1 MSETYPRK
9 NHCETLFA
17 GHTPSS
23 VGIDRKGT
31 KKNVYVQEKFT
42 FIAPYCAFSC
52 VCAYFFVIL
61 QPKTKAMNLSPLLIL
76 TLVIGII
83 WFVPLVCRK
92 IHVPSIVGFILAGIV
107 IGPSV
112 LNLVGESPTIK
123 ILGSLGML
131 YIMFQSGSEMD
142 INDFKQYKYRSLFF
156 GLCTFFIPF
165 CLGLI
170 TSRYLLPY
178 GWLPSLLLGAMYG
191 SHTLMTYPI
200 VSRYGVQKNVAVN
213 ITVGATMV
221 AIILSLIVLAIVEGW
236 HRSAQSIME
245 YAIQLSLLAIFLL
258 SVLWLF
264 PRFARMFFKRYRDPI
279 SEFMVVML
287 MLVGSA
293 LLADLAGLEGILGA
307 FLCGVSLNRLLPN
320 RSPLMNRINFVGNS
334 IFVPLFLISVGL
346 MIDIHAFWSGWT
358 TVTIAIVMIITKLIG
373 KGLSAWIA
381 QVVFRFSKHE
391 RQLVFGLSHATAAG
405 TLAIVTIAYQM
416 GILSSDVLN
425 ASVLMI
431 LVLCTTAS
439 FISEHAAKELALQE
453 SAKLESDHEDDHWL
467 LTSVG
472 KDLRPTLRE
481 IGEMATLDNIEIK
494 QSADWQDVSN
504 MVEHT
509 SKSVIVYHEAQ
520 PINTINRLVVAV
532 PRYAEKERDFIT
544 CFGLVRRL
552 AGELGA
558 KVVFYATP
566 DTQVALQA
574 MCRRPGKYL
583 RAAFRNM
590 DGWEEVGILSQTIME
605 NDMLILLSS
614 RKLTASYHP
623 LFESIPTML
632 TEHFTHFSSMVVYP
646 EQLTGGP
653 NMDTLLT
660 EIPPAS
666 TTWSIITRIKRFL
679 RKGWEAMR
687 LKVKG

>member
-1 MSETYPRK
+1 M
-9 NHCETLFA
+9 NTL
-17 GHTPSS
+17 
-23 VGIDRKGT
+23 
-31 KKNVYVQEKFT
+31 
-42 FIAPYCAFSC
+42 
-52 VCAYFFVIL
+52 
-61 QPKTKAMNLSPLLIL
+61 LLL
-76 TLVIGII
+76 TLVIGIVWI
-83 WFVPLVCRK
+83 VPLVCRK

-131 YIMFQSGSEMD
+131 YIMFQSGSEID

-165 CLGLI
+165 SLGLI

-213 ITVGATMV
+213 ITVGATMW

-236 HRSAQSIME
+236 NRSAQSITD
-245 YAIQLSLLAIFLL
+245 YAIQLSLLTLFLL

-279 SEFMVVML
+279 SEFVVVML

-320 RSPLMNRINFVGNS
+320 RSPLMGRINFVGNS

-358 TVTIAIVMIITKLIG
+358 TVTIAAVMIITKLIG
-373 KGLSAWIA
+373 KSLSAWIA
-381 QVVFRFSKHE
+381 QIVFHFSKHE
-391 RQLVFGLSHATAAG
+391 RQLVFGLTHATAAG

-453 SAKLESDHEDDHWL
+453 SAQLEAYHEDDYWL

-509 SKSVIVYHEAQ
+509 SKSVIVYNEVQ

-558 KVVFYATP
+558 KVVFYAHP
-566 DTQVALQA
+566 GTQVALQA

-590 DGWEEVGILSQTIME
+590 DGWEEVGIISQTIVE
-605 NDMLILLSS
+605 NDMLVLLSS
-614 RKLTASYHP
+614 RKSTASYNP
-623 LFESIPTML
+623 LFEQIPTML
-632 TEHFTHFSSMVVYP
+632 TQHFTSFSSMVVYP

-653 NMDTLLT
+653 DIDTLLT
-660 EIPPAS
+660 ETPPTS
-666 TTWSIITRIKRFL
+666 KTWSMISRVKR
-679 RKGWEAMR
+679 W
-687 LKVKG
+687 VKKYIFRQNE

>member
-1 MSETYPRK
+1 MMT
-9 NHCETLFA
+9 
-17 GHTPSS
+17 
-23 VGIDRKGT
+23 
-31 KKNVYVQEKFT
+31 
-42 FIAPYCAFSC
+42 
-52 VCAYFFVIL
+52 
-61 QPKTKAMNLSPLLIL
+61 LSPLLIL
-76 TLVIGII
+76 TIVIGII
-83 WFVPLVCRK
+83 WFVPIVCRK

-112 LNLVGESPTIK
+112 LNMVGENSTIK

-131 YIMFQSGSEMD
+131 YIMFQSGSEID

-156 GLCTFFIPF
+156 GLCTFFIP
-165 CLGLI
+165 LGLGVL
-170 TSRYLLPY
+170 TSRYLLDFN
-178 GWLPSLLLGAMYG
+178 WTSSLLLGAMYG

-213 ITVGATMV
+213 ITVGATMW
-221 AIILSLIVLAIVEGW
+221 AIILSLIVLAVVEQW
-236 HRSAQSIME
+236 NNTAQTTLDYI
-245 YAIQLSLLAIFLL
+245 IQLAILTLFLL

-264 PRFARMFFKRYRDPI
+264 PSFARMFFKRYREPI

-293 LLADLAGLEGILGA
+293 LLADWAGLEGILGA

-320 RSPLMNRINFVGNS
+320 RSPLMGRINFMGNS
-334 IFVPLFLISVGL
+334 VFVPLFLISVGL
-346 MIDIHAFWSGWT
+346 MINIEAFWSSWT
-358 TVTIAIVMIITKLIG
+358 TIIIAAVMILTKLVG
-373 KGLSAWIA
+373 KSLAAWIA
-381 QVVFRFSKHE
+381 QGVFRFSKHE

-416 GILSSDVLN
+416 GIVSSEVLN
-425 ASVLMI
+425 AAVLMI

-439 FISEHAAKELALQE
+439 FITEHAAKELALQE
-453 SAKLESDHEDDHWL
+453 SAQLEAYHEDDYWL

-472 KDLRPTLRE
+472 DDLRPAMRE
-481 IGEMATLDNIEIK
+481 IGEMASLDNIEIK
-494 QSADWQDVSN
+494 QSADWKDVSD

-552 AGELGA
+552 SGELGA
-558 KVVFYATP
+558 KVVFYAHP
-566 DTQVALQA
+566 DTHVALQA

-590 DGWEEVGILSQTIME
+590 DGWEEVGIISQTIMD
-605 NDMLILLSS
+605 NDMLVLLSS
-614 RKLTASYHP
+614 RKSTASYNP
-623 LFESIPTML
+623 LFEEIPTML
-632 TEHFTHFSSMVVYP
+632 TEHFTSFSSMVVYP
-646 EQLTGGP
+646 EQLTGEP
-653 NMDTLLT
+653 DMDTLLM

-666 TTWSIITRIKRFL
+666 KTWSMISRVKRWVKKYIF
-679 RKGWEAMR
+679 R
-687 LKVKG
+687 LTDEK

>member
-1 MSETYPRK
+1 MCIFCRTFAEKLKIYYIA
-9 NHCETLFA
+9 NDITLSLLPNM
-17 GHTPSS
+17 T
-23 VGIDRKGT
+23 
-31 KKNVYVQEKFT
+31 
-42 FIAPYCAFSC
+42 
-52 VCAYFFVIL
+52 
-61 QPKTKAMNLSPLLIL
+61 LSPLLIL

-112 LNLVGESPTIK
+112 LNIVGENSTIK
-123 ILGSLGML
+123 LLGSLGML
-131 YIMFQSGSEMD
+131 YIMFQSGSEID

-156 GLCTFFIPF
+156 GLCTFVIPF
-165 CLGLI
+165 GLGII
-170 TSRYLLPY
+170 TSRYLLGF
-178 GWLPSLLLGAMYG
+178 GWLSSLLLGAMYG

-213 ITVGATMV
+213 ITVGGTLW
-221 AIILSLIVLAIVEGW
+221 AITLSLIVLAIAEATIGEE
-236 HRSAQSIME
+236 H
-245 YAIQLSLLAIFLL
+245 LAIDDKTLAMSDCLWAIGKLTIFLV

-264 PRFARMFFKRYRDPI
+264 PRFVRMLFKRYRDPI
-279 SEFMVVML
+279 SEFMVIML
-287 MLVGSA
+287 MMVGSA
-293 LLADLAGLEGILGA
+293 LLADFAGLEGILGA
-307 FLCGVSLNRLLPN
+307 FVCGVSLNRLLPN
-320 RSPLMNRINFVGNS
+320 RSPLMNRITFVGNS
-334 IFVPLFLISVGL
+334 IFVPLFLISVGI
-346 MIDIHAFWSGWT
+346 MIDIHAFWSGWAT
-358 TVTIAIVMIITKLIG
+358 LLIAVAMITTKLIG
-373 KGLSAWIA
+373 KSISAWIA
-381 QVVFRFSKHE
+381 QAVFHFSKHE

-405 TLAIVTIAYQM
+405 TLAIATIAYQM
-416 GILSSDVLN
+416 GILSAEVLN

-431 LVLCTTAS
+431 LLLCTTAS
-439 FISEHAAKELALQE
+439 FISEHAAKEIALQE
-453 SAKLESDHEDDHWL
+453 SARLEADHEDDYWL
-467 LTSVG
+467 LTSINEE
-472 KDLRPTLRE
+472 KPTLNSPLKGGE
-481 IGEMATLDNIEIK
+481 FSKAIGERREALKEIAELASLDNIEIK

-520 PINTINRLVVAV
+520 PINTISRLVVAV

-558 KVVFYATP
+558 KVVFYAHP

-583 RAAFRNM
+583 RASFRNM
-590 DGWEEVGILSQTIME
+590 DGWEEIGILSQTIME

-614 RKLTASYHP
+614 RKSTASYHP
-623 LFESIPTML
+623 LFEDIPTML
-632 TEHFTHFSSMVVYP
+632 MEHFTRYNSMVVYP

-653 NMDTLLT
+653 DMDTLLM

-666 TTWSIITRIKRFL
+666 KTWSMITRIKRSVKDIL
-679 RKGWEAMR
+679 RLEKNE
-687 LKVKG
+687 

>member
-1 MSETYPRK
+1 M
-9 NHCETLFA
+9 L
-17 GHTPSS
+17 
-23 VGIDRKGT
+23 
-31 KKNVYVQEKFT
+31 
-42 FIAPYCAFSC
+42 
-52 VCAYFFVIL
+52 
-61 QPKTKAMNLSPLLIL
+61 LSPLLTL

-83 WFVPLVCRK
+83 WFVPILCRK

-112 LNLVGESPTIK
+112 LGVAGQTPAIK

-131 YIMFQSGSEMD
+131 YIMFQSGSEID

-156 GLCTFFIPF
+156 GLCTFLIPF
-165 CLGLI
+165 GLGLI

-236 HRSAQSIME
+236 SRSAQSSMDYI
-245 YAIQLSLLAIFLL
+245 IQLCLVVVFLT

-358 TVTIAIVMIITKLIG
+358 TLTIAIVMITTKLIG

-391 RQLVFGLSHATAAG
+391 RQLIFGLSHATAAG

-416 GILSSDVLN
+416 GLLSSDVLN

-453 SAKLESDHEDDHWL
+453 SAKLESDHEDDYWL

-472 KDLRPTLRE
+472 DDLRPAMRE
-481 IGEMATLDNIEIK
+481 IGEMASLDNIEIK

-552 AGELGA
+552 ASELGA
-558 KVVFYATP
+558 KVVFYAHP
-566 DTQVALQA
+566 DTQEALQA

-583 RAAFRNM
+583 RASFRNM
-590 DGWEEVGILSQTIME
+590 DGWEEVGIISQTIVD
-605 NDMLILLSS
+605 NDMLVLLSS
-614 RKLTASYHP
+614 RKSTASYNP
-623 LFESIPTML
+623 LFEHIPTML
-632 TEHFTHFSSMVVYP
+632 TEHFTRFSSMVVYP

-653 NMDTLLT
+653 DMDTLLM

-666 TTWSIITRIKRFL
+666 KTWSIISRIKQFIKHLIRYD
-679 RKGWEAMR
+679 RNS
-687 LKVKG
+687 

>member
-1 MSETYPRK
+1 M
-9 NHCETLFA
+9 
-17 GHTPSS
+17 
-23 VGIDRKGT
+23 
-31 KKNVYVQEKFT
+31 
-42 FIAPYCAFSC
+42 
-52 VCAYFFVIL
+52 
-61 QPKTKAMNLSPLLIL
+61 
-76 TLVIGII
+76 IGII

-112 LNLVGESPTIK
+112 LDLVGESPSIK

-131 YIMFQSGSEMD
+131 YIMFQSGSEID

-165 CLGLI
+165 GLGLI

-221 AIILSLIVLAIVEGW
+221 AIILSLIVLAVVEGW
-236 HRSAQSIME
+236 SRSAQSVSE
-245 YAIQLSLLAIFLL
+245 YAIQLSLVAVFLV

-264 PRFARMFFKRYRDPI
+264 PRFARMFFKRYREPI

-320 RSPLMNRINFVGNS
+320 RSPLMGRINFIGNS

-346 MIDIHAFWSGWT
+346 MIDIHAFWSGWST
-358 TVTIAIVMIITKLIG
+358 LTIAVVMIITKLIG
-373 KGLSAWIA
+373 KSLSSWIA
-381 QVVFRFSKHE
+381 QLVFRFSKHE

-416 GILSSDVLN
+416 GLLSSDVLN

-439 FISEHAAKELALQE
+439 FITEHAAKELALQE
-453 SAKLESDHEDDHWL
+453 SALLEAYHEDDYWL

-494 QSADWQDVSN
+494 QSADWQDVLN

-552 AGELGA
+552 SVELGA
-558 KVVFYATP
+558 KVVFYAHP

-574 MCRRPGKYL
+574 MCCRPGKYL
-583 RAAFRNM
+583 RASFRNM
-590 DGWEEVGILSQTIME
+590 DGWEEVGIISQTIMD
-605 NDMLILLSS
+605 NDMLVLLSS
-614 RKLTASYHP
+614 RKSTASYHP
-623 LFESIPTML
+623 LFEQIPTML
-632 TEHFTHFSSMVVYP
+632 MQHFTSFSSMVVYP

-653 NMDTLLT
+653 DMDTLLM

-666 TTWSIITRIKRFL
+666 KTWSMITGVKRWVKQFL
-679 RKGWEAMR
+679 WNKDT
-687 LKVKG
+687 

>member
-1 MSETYPRK
+1 
-9 NHCETLFA
+9 
-17 GHTPSS
+17 
-23 VGIDRKGT
+23 
-31 KKNVYVQEKFT
+31 
-42 FIAPYCAFSC
+42 
-52 VCAYFFVIL
+52 
-61 QPKTKAMNLSPLLIL
+61 MNLSPLLIL

-83 WFVPLVCRK
+83 WFVPIVCRK

-112 LNLVGESPTIK
+112 LGVAGQTSIFQ

-131 YIMFQSGSEMD
+131 YIMFQSGSEID

-165 CLGLI
+165 GLGLI
-170 TSRYLLPY
+170 TSRFLLPF

-221 AIILSLIVLAIVEGW
+221 AIILSLMVLAIVEGW
-236 HRSAQSIME
+236 SRSVQSITE
-245 YAIQLSLLAIFLL
+245 YAIQLALVAVFLF

-391 RQLVFGLSHATAAG
+391 RQLIFGLTHATAAG

-453 SAKLESDHEDDHWL
+453 SAKLESDHEDDYWL

-472 KDLRPTLRE
+472 DDLRPAMRE
-481 IGEMATLDNIEIK
+481 IGEMASLDNIEIK

-509 SKSVIVYHEAQ
+509 SKSVIVYHESQ

-558 KVVFYATP
+558 KVVFYAHP

-583 RAAFRNM
+583 RASFRNM
-590 DGWEEVGILSQTIME
+590 DGWEEVGIISQTIVE
-605 NDMLILLSS
+605 NDMLVLLSS
-614 RKLTASYHP
+614 RKSTASYNP
-623 LFESIPTML
+623 LFERIPTML

-653 NMDTLLT
+653 DMDTLLM

-666 TTWSIITRIKRFL
+666 TTWSIITRVKRFL
-679 RKGWEAMR
+679 RKIWEAIR

>member
-1 MSETYPRK
+1 MIT
-9 NHCETLFA
+9 
-17 GHTPSS
+17 
-23 VGIDRKGT
+23 
-31 KKNVYVQEKFT
+31 
-42 FIAPYCAFSC
+42 
-52 VCAYFFVIL
+52 
-61 QPKTKAMNLSPLLIL
+61 LSPLLIL
-76 TLVIGII
+76 TMVIGII
-83 WFVPLVCRK
+83 WFVPIVCRK

-112 LNLVGESPTIK
+112 LNMVGENSTIK

-131 YIMFQSGSEMD
+131 YIMFQSGSEID

-156 GLCTFFIPF
+156 GLCTFFIP
-165 CLGLI
+165 LGLGVL
-170 TSRYLLPY
+170 TSRYLLDFN
-178 GWLPSLLLGAMYG
+178 WTSSLLLGAMYG

-213 ITVGATMV
+213 ITVGATMW
-221 AIILSLIVLAIVEGW
+221 AIILSLIVLAVVEQW
-236 HRSAQSIME
+236 NNTAKTTLDYI
-245 YAIQLSLLAIFLL
+245 IQLVILTLFLL

-264 PRFARMFFKRYRDPI
+264 PSFARMFFKRYREPI

-293 LLADLAGLEGILGA
+293 LLADWAGLEGILGA

-320 RSPLMNRINFVGNS
+320 RSPLMGRINFMGNS
-334 IFVPLFLISVGL
+334 VFVPLFLISVGL
-346 MIDIHAFWSGWT
+346 MINIEAFWSSWT
-358 TVTIAIVMIITKLIG
+358 TIIIAAVMILTKLVG
-373 KGLSAWIA
+373 KSLAAWIA
-381 QVVFRFSKHE
+381 QGVFRFSKHE

-416 GILSSDVLN
+416 GIVSSEVLN
-425 ASVLMI
+425 AAVLMI

-439 FISEHAAKELALQE
+439 FITEHAAKELALQE
-453 SAKLESDHEDDHWL
+453 SAQLEAYHEDDYWL

-472 KDLRPTLRE
+472 DDLRPAMRE
-481 IGEMATLDNIEIK
+481 IGEMASLDNIEIK
-494 QSADWQDVSN
+494 QSADWKDVSD

-558 KVVFYATP
+558 KVVFYAHP

-590 DGWEEVGILSQTIME
+590 DGWEEVGIISQTIVD
-605 NDMLILLSS
+605 NDMLVLLSS
-614 RKLTASYHP
+614 RKSTASYNP
-623 LFESIPTML
+623 LFEKIPAML
-632 TEHFTHFSSMVVYP
+632 TQHFTTFSSMVVYP

-653 NMDTLLT
+653 DVDTLLM

-666 TTWSIITRIKRFL
+666 KTWSIISRVKRFVRRFIL
-679 RKGWEAMR
+679 RKNEE
-687 LKVKG
+687 

>member
-1 MSETYPRK
+1 
-9 NHCETLFA
+9 
-17 GHTPSS
+17 
-23 VGIDRKGT
+23 
-31 KKNVYVQEKFT
+31 
-42 FIAPYCAFSC
+42 
-52 VCAYFFVIL
+52 
-61 QPKTKAMNLSPLLIL
+61 MNALLTL

-83 WFVPLVCRK
+83 WFVPLLCRK

-112 LNLVGESPTIK
+112 LDLVGETPALQ

-131 YIMFQSGSEMD
+131 YIMFQSGSEID

-165 CLGLI
+165 GLGLI
-170 TSRYLLPY
+170 TSQYLLPY

-200 VSRYGVQKNVAVN
+200 VSRYGVQKNMAVN

-221 AIILSLIVLAIVEGW
+221 AIILSLTVLAIVEGW
-236 HRSAQSIME
+236 SRSTQSLTD
-245 YAIQLSLLAIFLL
+245 YAIQLALVVVFLL
-258 SVLWLF
+258 TVLWLF

-320 RSPLMNRINFVGNS
+320 RSPLMGRINFVGNS

-358 TVTIAIVMIITKLIG
+358 TVTIAIVMVITKLIG
-373 KGLSAWIA
+373 KSISAWIA
-381 QVVFRFSKHE
+381 QVIFRFSKHE

-416 GILSSDVLN
+416 GLLSSDVLN

-431 LVLCTTAS
+431 LILCTTAS
-439 FISEHAAKELALQE
+439 FITEHAAKELALQE
-453 SAKLESDHEDDHWL
+453 SAKLESDHEDDYWL

-472 KDLRPTLRE
+472 RDLRPTLRE

-504 MVEHT
+504 LVEHT

-558 KVVFYATP
+558 KVVFYAHP
-566 DTQVALQA
+566 DTQVALQT

-583 RAAFRNM
+583 RASFRTM
-590 DGWEEVGILSQTIME
+590 EGWEEISVLSQTIMD

-614 RKLTASYHP
+614 RKSTASYNP
-623 LFESIPTML
+623 LFEEIPTML
-632 TEHFTHFSSMVVYP
+632 GEHFTDYNSMVVYP

-653 NMDTLLT
+653 DMDTLLS
-660 EIPPAS
+660 EMPPAS
-666 TTWSIITRIKRFL
+666 KTWSIISRIKQIV
-679 RKGWEAMR
+679 KKI
-687 LKVKG
+687 LKLNAK

>member
-1 MSETYPRK
+1 MMT
-9 NHCETLFA
+9 
-17 GHTPSS
+17 
-23 VGIDRKGT
+23 
-31 KKNVYVQEKFT
+31 
-42 FIAPYCAFSC
+42 
-52 VCAYFFVIL
+52 
-61 QPKTKAMNLSPLLIL
+61 LSPLLIL
-76 TLVIGII
+76 TIVIGII
-83 WFVPLVCRK
+83 WFVPIVCRK

-112 LNLVGESPTIK
+112 LNMVGENSTIK

-131 YIMFQSGSEMD
+131 YIMFQSGSEID

-156 GLCTFFIPF
+156 GFCTFFIP
-165 CLGLI
+165 LGLGVL
-170 TSRYLLPY
+170 TSRYLLDFN
-178 GWLPSLLLGAMYG
+178 WTSSLLLGAMYG

-213 ITVGATMV
+213 ITVGATMW
-221 AIILSLIVLAIVEGW
+221 AIILSLIVLAVVEQW
-236 HRSAQSIME
+236 NNTAQTTLDYI
-245 YAIQLSLLAIFLL
+245 IQLAILTLFLL

-264 PRFARMFFKRYRDPI
+264 PSFARMFFKRYREPI

-293 LLADLAGLEGILGA
+293 LLADWAGLEGILGA

-320 RSPLMNRINFVGNS
+320 RSPLMGRINFMGNS
-334 IFVPLFLISVGL
+334 VFVPLFLISVGL
-346 MIDIHAFWSGWT
+346 MINIEAFWSSWT
-358 TVTIAIVMIITKLIG
+358 TIIIAAVMILTKLVG
-373 KGLSAWIA
+373 KSLAAWIA
-381 QVVFRFSKHE
+381 QGVFRFSKHE

-416 GILSSDVLN
+416 GIVSSEVLN
-425 ASVLMI
+425 AAVLMI

-439 FISEHAAKELALQE
+439 FITEHAAKELALQE
-453 SAKLESDHEDDHWL
+453 SAQLEAYHEDDYWL

-472 KDLRPTLRE
+472 DDLRPAMRE
-481 IGEMATLDNIEIK
+481 IGEMASLDNIEIK
-494 QSADWQDVSN
+494 QSADWKDVSD

-558 KVVFYATP
+558 KVVFYAHP

-590 DGWEEVGILSQTIME
+590 DGWEEVGIISQTIVD
-605 NDMLILLSS
+605 NDMLVLLSS
-614 RKLTASYHP
+614 RKSTASYNP
-623 LFESIPTML
+623 LFEQIPAML
-632 TEHFTHFSSMVVYP
+632 TQHFTTFSSMVVYP

-653 NMDTLLT
+653 DVDTLLM

-666 TTWSIITRIKRFL
+666 KTWSIISRVKRLVRRFIL
-679 RKGWEAMR
+679 RKNEE
-687 LKVKG
+687 

>member
-1 MSETYPRK
+1 M
-9 NHCETLFA
+9 
-17 GHTPSS
+17 
-23 VGIDRKGT
+23 
-31 KKNVYVQEKFT
+31 Q
-42 FIAPYCAFSC
+42 
-52 VCAYFFVIL
+52 
-61 QPKTKAMNLSPLLIL
+61 MSPLLIL

-83 WFVPLVCRK
+83 WFVPIVCRK
-92 IHVPSIVGFILAGIV
+92 IHVPSIVGFILAGIA

-112 LNLVGESPTIK
+112 LDIVGESPTIK

-165 CLGLI
+165 VLGLI

-178 GWLPSLLLGAMYG
+178 GWLPGLLLGAMYG

-221 AIILSLIVLAIVEGW
+221 AIILSLVVLAVVEGW
-236 HRSAQSIME
+236 SRSVQSIRE
-245 YAIQLSLLAIFLL
+245 YAIQLSLVVVFLV

-264 PRFARMFFKRYRDPI
+264 PRLARIFFKRYRDPI
-279 SEFMVVML
+279 SEFVVVML

-320 RSPLMNRINFVGNS
+320 RSPLMGRINFVGNS

-358 TVTIAIVMIITKLIG
+358 TLTIAAVMITTKLVG
-373 KGLSAWIA
+373 KSLAAWIV

-416 GILSSDVLN
+416 GLLSSDVLN

-439 FISEHAAKELALQE
+439 FISEHAAKELALQK
-453 SAKLESDHEDDHWL
+453 SAKLESDHEDDYWL

-481 IGEMATLDNIEIK
+481 IGEMASLDNIEIK
-494 QSADWQDVSN
+494 QSADWQDVTN

-509 SKSVIVYHEAQ
+509 SKSVIVYNEVQ

-532 PRYAEKERDFIT
+532 PRYAEKERDFVT
-544 CFGLVRRL
+544 CFGLVRRM

-558 KVVFYATP
+558 KVIFYAHP

-583 RAAFRNM
+583 RASFRTM
-590 DGWEEVGILSQTIME
+590 EGWEEISVLSQTIMD

-614 RKLTASYHP
+614 RKSTASYNP
-623 LFESIPTML
+623 LFEEIPTML
-632 TEHFTHFSSMVVYP
+632 SLHFTEYSSMVVYP
-646 EQLTGGP
+646 EQLMGSP
-653 NMDTLLT
+653 DMETLLSET
-660 EIPPAS
+660 PPAS
-666 TTWSIITRIKRFL
+666 RTWSVITGIKRLIL
-679 RKGWEAMR
+679 RMVPFNK
-687 LKVKG
+687 

>member
-1 MSETYPRK
+1 
-9 NHCETLFA
+9 
-17 GHTPSS
+17 
-23 VGIDRKGT
+23 
-31 KKNVYVQEKFT
+31 
-42 FIAPYCAFSC
+42 
-52 VCAYFFVIL
+52 
-61 QPKTKAMNLSPLLIL
+61 MNLSPLLIL
-76 TLVIGII
+76 TIVIGII
-83 WFVPLVCRK
+83 WFVPLICRK
-92 IHVPSIVGFILAGIV
+92 IHVPSIVGFILAGIL
-107 IGPSV
+107 IGPSM
-112 LNLVGESPTIK
+112 LNIVGESPTIK

-131 YIMFQSGSEMD
+131 YIMFQSGSEID
-142 INDFKQYKYRSLFF
+142 INDFKQYKYRSIFF

-165 CLGLI
+165 GFGIL
-170 TSRYLLPY
+170 TSRYLLDFN
-178 GWLPSLLLGAMYG
+178 WTSSLLLGAMYG

-213 ITVGATMV
+213 ITVGATMLS
-221 AIILSLIVLAIVEGW
+221 ITLSLMVLAIVEGLN
-236 HRSAQSIME
+236 HCIKTAMD
-245 YAIQLSLLAIFLL
+245 YAIQLSILTIFLL

-320 RSPLMNRINFVGNS
+320 RSPLMNRIAFMGNS
-334 IFVPLFLISVGL
+334 VFVPLFLISVGL
-346 MIDIHAFWSGWT
+346 MIDIHAFWSGWAT
-358 TVTIAIVMIITKLIG
+358 AMISIVMILTKLVG
-373 KGLSAWIA
+373 KSIAAWIVQA
-381 QVVFRFSKHE
+381 IFRFSKHE
-391 RQLVFGLSHATAAG
+391 RQLIFGLSHATAAG

-416 GILSSDVLN
+416 GILSAEVLN

-431 LVLCTTAS
+431 LILCTTAS
-439 FISEHAAKELALQE
+439 FITEHAAKELALQE
-453 SAKLESDHEDDHWL
+453 SAQLVADHEDDYWL

-472 KDLRPTLRE
+472 DDLRPAMRE
-481 IGEMATLDNIEIK
+481 IGEMASLDNIEIA

-504 MVEHT
+504 LVEHT

-558 KVVFYATP
+558 KVIFYAHP
-566 DTQVALQA
+566 DTQIALQTI
-574 MCRRPGKYL
+574 CRRPGKYL
-583 RAAFRNM
+583 RAEFRTM
-590 DGWEEVGILSQTIME
+590 EGWEEVGILSQTIMD

-614 RKLTASYHP
+614 RKSTASYHP
-623 LFESIPTML
+623 LFEEIPTML
-632 TEHFTHFSSMVVYP
+632 MQHFTGFSSMVVYP

-653 NMDTLLT
+653 DMDTLLT

-666 TTWSIITRIKRFL
+666 KTWSMIARVKQLAKRIL
-679 RKGWEAMR
+679 RIDKN
-687 LKVKG
+687 

>member
-1 MSETYPRK
+1 MMT
-9 NHCETLFA
+9 
-17 GHTPSS
+17 
-23 VGIDRKGT
+23 
-31 KKNVYVQEKFT
+31 
-42 FIAPYCAFSC
+42 
-52 VCAYFFVIL
+52 
-61 QPKTKAMNLSPLLIL
+61 LSPLLIL
-76 TLVIGII
+76 TIVIGII
-83 WFVPLVCRK
+83 WFVPIVCRK

-112 LNLVGESPTIK
+112 LNMVGENSTIK

-131 YIMFQSGSEMD
+131 YIMFQSGSEID

-156 GLCTFFIPF
+156 GLCTFFIP
-165 CLGLI
+165 LGLGVL
-170 TSRYLLPY
+170 TSRYLLDFN
-178 GWLPSLLLGAMYG
+178 WTSSLLLGAMYG

-213 ITVGATMV
+213 ITVGATMW
-221 AIILSLIVLAIVEGW
+221 AIILSLIVLAVVEQW
-236 HRSAQSIME
+236 NNTAKTTLDYI
-245 YAIQLSLLAIFLL
+245 IQLAILTLFLL

-264 PRFARMFFKRYRDPI
+264 PSFARMFFKRYREPI

-293 LLADLAGLEGILGA
+293 LLADWAGLEGILGA

-320 RSPLMNRINFVGNS
+320 RSPLMGRINFMGNS
-334 IFVPLFLISVGL
+334 VFVPLFLISVGL
-346 MIDIHAFWSGWT
+346 MINIEAFWSSWT
-358 TVTIAIVMIITKLIG
+358 TIIIVAVMILTKLVG
-373 KGLSAWIA
+373 KSLAAWIA
-381 QVVFRFSKHE
+381 QGVFRFSKHE

-416 GILSSDVLN
+416 GIVSSEVLN
-425 ASVLMI
+425 AAVLMI

-439 FISEHAAKELALQE
+439 FITEHAAKELALQE
-453 SAKLESDHEDDHWL
+453 SAQLEAYHEDDYWL

-472 KDLRPTLRE
+472 DDLRPAMRE
-481 IGEMATLDNIEIK
+481 IGEMASLDNIEIK
-494 QSADWQDVSN
+494 QSADWKDVSD
-504 MVEHT
+504 MIEHT

-558 KVVFYATP
+558 KVVFYAHP

-590 DGWEEVGILSQTIME
+590 DGWEEVGIISQTIVD
-605 NDMLILLSS
+605 NDMLVLLSS
-614 RKLTASYHP
+614 RKSTASYNP
-623 LFESIPTML
+623 LFEQIPAML
-632 TEHFTHFSSMVVYP
+632 TQHFTTFSSMVVYP

-653 NMDTLLT
+653 DVDTLLM

-666 TTWSIITRIKRFL
+666 KTWSIISRVKRLVRRFIL
-679 RKGWEAMR
+679 RKNEE
-687 LKVKG
+687 

>member
-1 MSETYPRK
+1 M
-9 NHCETLFA
+9 
-17 GHTPSS
+17 
-23 VGIDRKGT
+23 
-31 KKNVYVQEKFT
+31 
-42 FIAPYCAFSC
+42 
-52 VCAYFFVIL
+52 
-61 QPKTKAMNLSPLLIL
+61 
-76 TLVIGII
+76 IGII

-112 LNLVGESPTIK
+112 LDLVGESPSIK

-131 YIMFQSGSEMD
+131 YIMFQSGSEID

-165 CLGLI
+165 GLGLI

-221 AIILSLIVLAIVEGW
+221 AIILSLIVLAVVEGW
-236 HRSAQSIME
+236 SRSAQSVSE
-245 YAIQLSLLAIFLL
+245 YAIQLSLVAVFLV

-264 PRFARMFFKRYRDPI
+264 PRFARMFFKRYREPI

-320 RSPLMNRINFVGNS
+320 RSPLMGRINFIGNS

-346 MIDIHAFWSGWT
+346 MIDIHAFWSGWST
-358 TVTIAIVMIITKLIG
+358 LTIAVVMIITKLIG
-373 KGLSAWIA
+373 KSLSSWIA
-381 QVVFRFSKHE
+381 QLVFRFSKHE

-416 GILSSDVLN
+416 GLLSSDVLN

-431 LVLCTTAS
+431 LVVCTTAS
-439 FISEHAAKELALQE
+439 FITEHAAKELALQE
-453 SAKLESDHEDDHWL
+453 SALLEAYHEDDYWL

-494 QSADWQDVSN
+494 QSADWQDVLN

-552 AGELGA
+552 SVELGA
-558 KVVFYATP
+558 KVVFYAHP

-574 MCRRPGKYL
+574 MCCRPGKYL
-583 RAAFRNM
+583 RASFRNM
-590 DGWEEVGILSQTIME
+590 DGWEEVGIISQTIMD
-605 NDMLILLSS
+605 NDMLVLLSS
-614 RKLTASYHP
+614 RKSTASYHP
-623 LFESIPTML
+623 LFEQIPTML
-632 TEHFTHFSSMVVYP
+632 MQHFTSFSSMVVYP

-653 NMDTLLT
+653 DMDTLLM

-666 TTWSIITRIKRFL
+666 KTWSMITGVKRWVKQFL
-679 RKGWEAMR
+679 WNKDT
-687 LKVKG
+687 

>member
-1 MSETYPRK
+1 MD
-9 NHCETLFA
+9 A
-17 GHTPSS
+17 
-23 VGIDRKGT
+23 
-31 KKNVYVQEKFT
+31 
-42 FIAPYCAFSC
+42 
-52 VCAYFFVIL
+52 
-61 QPKTKAMNLSPLLIL
+61 LLIL
-76 TLVIGII
+76 TIVIGII
-83 WFVPLVCRK
+83 WFVPIVCRK

-112 LNLVGESPTIK
+112 LNIVAGDPTIK

-165 CLGLI
+165 GLGLI
-170 TSRYLLPY
+170 TSRFLLSF

-221 AIILSLIVLAIVEGW
+221 AIILSLIVLAIVEDW
-236 HRSAQSIME
+236 SRSVQNITE
-245 YAIQLSLLAIFLL
+245 YAIQFSLLAIFLL

-334 IFVPLFLISVGL
+334 IFVPLFLINVGL

-358 TVTIAIVMIITKLIG
+358 TVTIAVVMIITKLIG

-391 RQLVFGLSHATAAG
+391 RQLIFGLSHATAAG

-416 GILSSDVLN
+416 GLLSSDVLN

-453 SAKLESDHEDDHWL
+453 SAKLEADHEDDYWL

-472 KDLRPTLRE
+472 KDLRPAMRE
-481 IGEMATLDNIEIK
+481 IGEMASLDNIEIK
-494 QSADWQDVSN
+494 QSTDWKDVSD

-509 SKSVIVYHEAQ
+509 SKSVIVYNESQ

-552 AGELGA
+552 SGELGA
-558 KVVFYATP
+558 KVVFYAHP

-590 DGWEEVGILSQTIME
+590 DGWEEVGIISQTIVE
-605 NDMLILLSS
+605 NDMLVLLSS
-614 RKLTASYHP
+614 RKSTASYHP
-623 LFESIPTML
+623 LFEEIPTML
-632 TEHFTHFSSMVVYP
+632 TQHFTSFSSMVVYP
-646 EQLTGGP
+646 EQLTVGP
-653 NMDTLLT
+653 DVDTLLT

-666 TTWSIITRIKRFL
+666 KTWSIISRVKGVL

-687 LKVKG
+687 LKVKGER

>member
-1 MSETYPRK
+1 MIT
-9 NHCETLFA
+9 
-17 GHTPSS
+17 
-23 VGIDRKGT
+23 
-31 KKNVYVQEKFT
+31 
-42 FIAPYCAFSC
+42 
-52 VCAYFFVIL
+52 
-61 QPKTKAMNLSPLLIL
+61 LSPLLIL
-76 TLVIGII
+76 TIVIGII
-83 WFVPLVCRK
+83 WFVPIVCRK

-112 LNLVGESPTIK
+112 LNMVGENSTIK

-131 YIMFQSGSEMD
+131 YIMFQSGSEID

-156 GLCTFFIPF
+156 GLCTFFIP
-165 CLGLI
+165 LGLGVL
-170 TSRYLLPY
+170 TSRYLLDFN
-178 GWLPSLLLGAMYG
+178 WTSSLLLGAMYG

-213 ITVGATMV
+213 ITVGATMW
-221 AIILSLIVLAIVEGW
+221 AIILSLIVLAVVEQW
-236 HRSAQSIME
+236 NNTAQTTLDYI
-245 YAIQLSLLAIFLL
+245 IQLAILTLFLL

-264 PRFARMFFKRYRDPI
+264 PSFARMFFKRYREPI

-293 LLADLAGLEGILGA
+293 LLADWAGLEGILGA

-320 RSPLMNRINFVGNS
+320 RSPLMGRINFMGNS
-334 IFVPLFLISVGL
+334 VFVPLFLISVGL
-346 MIDIHAFWSGWT
+346 MINIEAFWSSWT
-358 TVTIAIVMIITKLIG
+358 TIIIAAVMILTKLVG
-373 KGLSAWIA
+373 KSLAAWIA
-381 QVVFRFSKHE
+381 QGVFRFSKHE

-416 GILSSDVLN
+416 GIVSSEVLN
-425 ASVLMI
+425 AAVLMI

-439 FISEHAAKELALQE
+439 FITEHAAKELALQE
-453 SAKLESDHEDDHWL
+453 SAQLEAYHEDDYWL

-472 KDLRPTLRE
+472 DDLRPAMRE
-481 IGEMATLDNIEIK
+481 IGEMASLDNIEIK
-494 QSADWQDVSN
+494 QSADWKDVSD

-558 KVVFYATP
+558 KVVFYAHP

-590 DGWEEVGILSQTIME
+590 DGWEEVGIISQTIVD
-605 NDMLILLSS
+605 NDMLVLLSS
-614 RKLTASYHP
+614 RKSTASYNP
-623 LFESIPTML
+623 LFEQIPAML
-632 TEHFTHFSSMVVYP
+632 TQHFTTFSSMVVYP

-653 NMDTLLT
+653 DVDTLLM

-666 TTWSIITRIKRFL
+666 KTWSIISRVKRLVRRFIL
-679 RKGWEAMR
+679 RKNEE
-687 LKVKG
+687 

>member
-1 MSETYPRK
+1 MT
-9 NHCETLFA
+9 
-17 GHTPSS
+17 
-23 VGIDRKGT
+23 
-31 KKNVYVQEKFT
+31 
-42 FIAPYCAFSC
+42 
-52 VCAYFFVIL
+52 
-61 QPKTKAMNLSPLLIL
+61 LSPLLIL
-76 TLVIGII
+76 TTVIGII
-83 WFVPLVCRK
+83 WFMPIICRR

-131 YIMFQSGSEMD
+131 YIMFQSGSEID

-165 CLGLI
+165 SLGLV
-170 TSRYLLPY
+170 TSRYLLPF
-178 GWLPSLLLGAMYG
+178 GWFPSLLLGAMYG

-213 ITVGATMV
+213 ITVGATMW

-236 HRSAQSIME
+236 SNSAQSVME
-245 YAIQLSLLAIFLL
+245 HAIQISLVAIFLL

-320 RSPLMNRINFVGNS
+320 RSPLMGRINFVGNS

-358 TVTIAIVMIITKLIG
+358 TLTIAIVMVTTKLIG
-373 KGLSAWIA
+373 KSISSWIA
-381 QVVFRFSKHE
+381 QIVFRFSKHE
-391 RQLVFGLSHATAAG
+391 RQLVFGLTHATAAG

-416 GILSSDVLN
+416 GLLSSDVLN

-453 SAKLESDHEDDHWL
+453 SAKLVADHEDDYWL

-509 SKSVIVYHEAQ
+509 SKSVIVYNEVQ

-558 KVVFYATP
+558 KVVFYAHP
-566 DTQVALQA
+566 DTQIALQT
-574 MCRRPGKYL
+574 MCRRPGKFL
-583 RAAFRNM
+583 RASFRTM
-590 DGWEEVGILSQTIME
+590 DGWEEIGILSQTIID

-614 RKLTASYHP
+614 RKSTASYNP
-623 LFESIPTML
+623 LFEDIPTML
-632 TEHFTHFSSMVVYP
+632 SNYFTAYNSMVVYP
-646 EQLTGGP
+646 EQLTGSP
-653 NMDTLLT
+653 DIDTLLM
-660 EIPPAS
+660 EVPPAS
-666 TTWSIITRIKRFL
+666 KTWSMISSAKRLLLRMLPFL
-679 RKGWEAMR
+679 HQNHDK
-687 LKVKG
+687 

>member
-1 MSETYPRK
+1 MT
-9 NHCETLFA
+9 
-17 GHTPSS
+17 
-23 VGIDRKGT
+23 
-31 KKNVYVQEKFT
+31 
-42 FIAPYCAFSC
+42 
-52 VCAYFFVIL
+52 
-61 QPKTKAMNLSPLLIL
+61 LSPLLIL

-112 LNLVGESPTIK
+112 LNIVNEGPTIK

-131 YIMFQSGSEMD
+131 YIMFQSGSEID

-165 CLGLI
+165 ALGII
-170 TSRYLLPY
+170 TSRFLLPY
-178 GWLPSLLLGAMYG
+178 GWLSSLLLGAMYG

-221 AIILSLIVLAIVEGW
+221 AITLSLMVLAIVEGW
-236 HRSAQSIME
+236 SNAGQTTMD
-245 YAIQLSLLAIFLL
+245 YVIQIGILAVFLV

-287 MLVGSA
+287 MMVGSA

-320 RSPLMNRINFVGNS
+320 HSPLMHRITFMGNS

-358 TVTIAIVMIITKLIG
+358 TLTIALVMIATKLVG
-373 KGLSAWIA
+373 KSIAAWIA
-381 QVVFRFSKHE
+381 QFVFRFSKHE

-416 GILSSDVLN
+416 GLLSSDVLN

-453 SAKLESDHEDDHWL
+453 SAKLEADHEDDYWL

-472 KDLRPTLRE
+472 DDLRPAMRE
-481 IGEMATLDNIEIK
+481 IGEMASLDNIEIK
-494 QSADWQDVSN
+494 QSADWLDVSN
-504 MVEHT
+504 IVEHT

-552 AGELGA
+552 SGELGA
-558 KVVFYATP
+558 KVIFYAHP

-583 RAAFRNM
+583 RASFRNM
-590 DGWEEVGILSQTIME
+590 EGWEEVGIISQTIME
-605 NDMLILLSS
+605 NDMLVLLSS
-614 RKLTASYHP
+614 RKSTASYHP
-623 LFESIPTML
+623 LFEEIPTML
-632 TEHFTHFSSMVVYP
+632 TQHFTNFSSMVVYP

-653 NMDTLLT
+653 DVDTLLM

-666 TTWSIITRIKRFL
+666 KTWSIIARVKRLL

-687 LKVKG
+687 LKVRG

>member
-1 MSETYPRK
+1 MMT
-9 NHCETLFA
+9 
-17 GHTPSS
+17 
-23 VGIDRKGT
+23 
-31 KKNVYVQEKFT
+31 
-42 FIAPYCAFSC
+42 
-52 VCAYFFVIL
+52 
-61 QPKTKAMNLSPLLIL
+61 LSPLLIL
-76 TLVIGII
+76 TIVIGII
-83 WFVPLVCRK
+83 WFVPIVCRK

-112 LNLVGESPTIK
+112 LNMVGENSTIK

-131 YIMFQSGSEMD
+131 YIMFQSGSEID

-156 GLCTFFIPF
+156 GLCTFFIP
-165 CLGLI
+165 LGLGVL
-170 TSRYLLPY
+170 TSRYLLDFN
-178 GWLPSLLLGAMYG
+178 WTSSLLLGAMYG

-213 ITVGATMV
+213 ITVGATMW
-221 AIILSLIVLAIVEGW
+221 AIILSLIVLAVVEQW
-236 HRSAQSIME
+236 NNTAKTTFDYI
-245 YAIQLSLLAIFLL
+245 IQLVILTLFLL

-264 PRFARMFFKRYRDPI
+264 PSFARMFFKRYREPI

-293 LLADLAGLEGILGA
+293 LLADWAGLEGILGA

-320 RSPLMNRINFVGNS
+320 RSPLMGRINFMGNS
-334 IFVPLFLISVGL
+334 VFVPLFLISVGL
-346 MIDIHAFWSGWT
+346 MINIEAFWSSWT
-358 TVTIAIVMIITKLIG
+358 TIIIAAVMILTKLVG
-373 KGLSAWIA
+373 KSLAAWIA
-381 QVVFRFSKHE
+381 QGVFRFSKHE

-416 GILSSDVLN
+416 GIVSSEVLN
-425 ASVLMI
+425 AAVLMI

-439 FISEHAAKELALQE
+439 FITEHAAKELALQE
-453 SAKLESDHEDDHWL
+453 SAQLEAYHEDDYWL

-472 KDLRPTLRE
+472 DDLRPAMRE
-481 IGEMATLDNIEIK
+481 IGEMASLDNIEIK
-494 QSADWQDVSN
+494 QSADWKDVSD

-558 KVVFYATP
+558 KVVFYAHP

-590 DGWEEVGILSQTIME
+590 DGWEEVGIISQTIVD
-605 NDMLILLSS
+605 NDMLVLLSS
-614 RKLTASYHP
+614 RKSTASYNP
-623 LFESIPTML
+623 LFEQIPAML
-632 TEHFTHFSSMVVYP
+632 TQHFTTFSSMVVYP

-653 NMDTLLT
+653 DVDTLLM

-666 TTWSIITRIKRFL
+666 KTWSIISRVKRLVRRFIL
-679 RKGWEAMR
+679 RKNEE
-687 LKVKG
+687 

>member
-1 MSETYPRK
+1 MMT
-9 NHCETLFA
+9 
-17 GHTPSS
+17 
-23 VGIDRKGT
+23 
-31 KKNVYVQEKFT
+31 
-42 FIAPYCAFSC
+42 
-52 VCAYFFVIL
+52 
-61 QPKTKAMNLSPLLIL
+61 LSPLLIL
-76 TLVIGII
+76 TIVIGII
-83 WFVPLVCRK
+83 WFVPIVCRK

-112 LNLVGESPTIK
+112 LNMVGENSTIK

-131 YIMFQSGSEMD
+131 YIMFQSGSEID

-156 GLCTFFIPF
+156 GLCTFFIP
-165 CLGLI
+165 LGLGVL
-170 TSRYLLPY
+170 TSRYLLDFN
-178 GWLPSLLLGAMYG
+178 WTSSLLLGAMYG

-213 ITVGATMV
+213 ITVGATMW
-221 AIILSLIVLAIVEGW
+221 AIILSLIVLAVVEQW
-236 HRSAQSIME
+236 NNTAKTTLDYI
-245 YAIQLSLLAIFLL
+245 IQLAIFTLFLL

-264 PRFARMFFKRYRDPI
+264 PSFARMFFKRYREPI

-293 LLADLAGLEGILGA
+293 LLADWAGLEGILGA

-320 RSPLMNRINFVGNS
+320 RSPLMGRINFMGNS
-334 IFVPLFLISVGL
+334 VFVPLFLISVGL
-346 MIDIHAFWSGWT
+346 MINIEAFWSSWT
-358 TVTIAIVMIITKLIG
+358 TIIIAAVMILTKLVG
-373 KGLSAWIA
+373 KSLAAWIA
-381 QVVFRFSKHE
+381 QGVFRFSKHE

-416 GILSSDVLN
+416 GIVSSEVLN
-425 ASVLMI
+425 AAVLMI

-439 FISEHAAKELALQE
+439 FITEHAAKELALQE
-453 SAKLESDHEDDHWL
+453 SAQLEAYHEDDYWL

-472 KDLRPTLRE
+472 DDLRPAMRE
-481 IGEMATLDNIEIK
+481 IGEMASLDNIEIK
-494 QSADWQDVSN
+494 QSADWKDVSD

-558 KVVFYATP
+558 KVVFYAHP

-590 DGWEEVGILSQTIME
+590 DGWEEVGIISQTIVD
-605 NDMLILLSS
+605 NDMLVLLSS
-614 RKLTASYHP
+614 RKSTASYNP
-623 LFESIPTML
+623 LFEQIPAML
-632 TEHFTHFSSMVVYP
+632 TQHFTTFSSMVVYP

-653 NMDTLLT
+653 DVDTLLM

-666 TTWSIITRIKRFL
+666 KTWSIISRVKRFVRRFIL
-679 RKGWEAMR
+679 RKNEE
-687 LKVKG
+687 

>member
-1 MSETYPRK
+1 
-9 NHCETLFA
+9 
-17 GHTPSS
+17 
-23 VGIDRKGT
+23 
-31 KKNVYVQEKFT
+31 
-42 FIAPYCAFSC
+42 
-52 VCAYFFVIL
+52 
-61 QPKTKAMNLSPLLIL
+61 MNALLTL

-83 WFVPLVCRK
+83 WFVPLLCRK

-112 LNLVGESPTIK
+112 LDLVGETPALQ

-131 YIMFQSGSEMD
+131 YIMFQSGSEID

-165 CLGLI
+165 GLGLI
-170 TSRYLLPY
+170 TSQYLLPY

-200 VSRYGVQKNVAVN
+200 VSRYGVQKNMAVN

-236 HRSAQSIME
+236 SRSVQSVTD
-245 YAIQLSLLAIFLL
+245 YAIQLALVAVFLL

-320 RSPLMNRINFVGNS
+320 RSPLMGRINFAGNS

-358 TVTIAIVMIITKLIG
+358 TVTIAIVMVITKLIG
-373 KGLSAWIA
+373 KSISAWIA

-416 GILSSDVLN
+416 GLLSSDVLN

-431 LVLCTTAS
+431 LILCTTAS
-439 FISEHAAKELALQE
+439 FITEHAAKELALQE
-453 SAKLESDHEDDHWL
+453 SAKLESDHEDDYWL

-472 KDLRPTLRE
+472 RDLRPTLRE

-504 MVEHT
+504 LVEHT
-509 SKSVIVYHEAQ
+509 SKSVIVYHESQ
-520 PINTINRLVVAV
+520 PINTIYRLVVAV

-558 KVVFYATP
+558 KVVFYAHP
-566 DTQVALQA
+566 DTQVALQT

-583 RAAFRNM
+583 RASFRTM
-590 DGWEEVGILSQTIME
+590 EGWEEISILSQTIMD

-614 RKLTASYHP
+614 RKSTASYNP
-623 LFESIPTML
+623 LFEDIPTML
-632 TEHFTHFSSMVVYP
+632 GEHFTDYNSMVVYP

-653 NMDTLLT
+653 DMDTLLS
-660 EIPPAS
+660 EMPPAS
-666 TTWSIITRIKRFL
+666 KTWSIISRIKQIV
-679 RKGWEAMR
+679 KKI
-687 LKVKG
+687 LKLNAE

>member
-1 MSETYPRK
+1 MLLKIRSIRRSMKEQFCPITPNLYPQ
-9 NHCETLFA
+9 
-17 GHTPSS
+17 
-23 VGIDRKGT
+23 T
-31 KKNVYVQEKFT
+31 K
-42 FIAPYCAFSC
+42 FSCLWIC
-52 VCAYFFVIL
+52 VCAFFFVIL
-61 QPKTKAMNLSPLLIL
+61 HPKTKAMDSSPLLIL

-83 WFVPLVCRK
+83 WFVPIVCRK

-112 LNLVGESPTIK
+112 LGVAGQTPIIK

-131 YIMFQSGSEMD
+131 YIMFQSGSEID

-165 CLGLI
+165 GLGLI
-170 TSRYLLPY
+170 TSRFLLPY

-221 AIILSLIVLAIVEGW
+221 AIILSLMVLAIVEGW
-236 HRSAQSIME
+236 SRSVESITE
-245 YAIQLSLLAIFLL
+245 YAIQLALVAVFLF

-346 MIDIHAFWSGWT
+346 MIDIHAFWSSWT

-391 RQLVFGLSHATAAG
+391 RQLIFGLTHATAAG

-453 SAKLESDHEDDHWL
+453 SAKLESDHEDDYWL

-472 KDLRPTLRE
+472 DDLRPAMRE
-481 IGEMATLDNIEIK
+481 IGEMASLDNIEIK

-509 SKSVIVYHEAQ
+509 SKSVIVYHESQ

-552 AGELGA
+552 TGELGA
-558 KVVFYATP
+558 KVVFYAHP

-583 RAAFRNM
+583 RASFRNM
-590 DGWEEVGILSQTIME
+590 DGWEEVGIISQTIVE
-605 NDMLILLSS
+605 NDMLVLLSS
-614 RKLTASYHP
+614 RKSTASYNP
-623 LFESIPTML
+623 LFERIPTML

-653 NMDTLLT
+653 DMDTLLM

-666 TTWSIITRIKRFL
+666 TTWSIITRVKRFL
-679 RKGWEAMR
+679 RKGWEAIR

>member
-1 MSETYPRK
+1 MKRV
-9 NHCETLFA
+9 L
-17 GHTPSS
+17 
-23 VGIDRKGT
+23 
-31 KKNVYVQEKFT
+31 
-42 FIAPYCAFSC
+42 
-52 VCAYFFVIL
+52 
-61 QPKTKAMNLSPLLIL
+61 LLIL
-76 TLVIGII
+76 
-83 WFVPLVCRK
+83 
-92 IHVPSIVGFILAGIV
+92 
-107 IGPSV
+107 
-112 LNLVGESPTIK
+112 
-123 ILGSLGML
+123 
-131 YIMFQSGSEMD
+131 
-142 INDFKQYKYRSLFF
+142 
-156 GLCTFFIPF
+156 
-165 CLGLI
+165 
-170 TSRYLLPY
+170 
-178 GWLPSLLLGAMYG
+178 
-191 SHTLMTYPI
+191 
-200 VSRYGVQKNVAVN
+200 
-213 ITVGATMV
+213 
-221 AIILSLIVLAIVEGW
+221 
-236 HRSAQSIME
+236 
-245 YAIQLSLLAIFLL
+245 
-258 SVLWLF
+258 
-264 PRFARMFFKRYRDPI
+264 
-279 SEFMVVML
+279 VML

-320 RSPLMNRINFVGNS
+320 RSPLMGRINFVGNS

-358 TVTIAIVMIITKLIG
+358 TLTIASVMIITKLIG
-373 KGLSAWIA
+373 KSLSAWIA
-381 QVVFRFSKHE
+381 QFVFRFSKHE

-453 SAKLESDHEDDHWL
+453 SAKLEADHEDDYWL

-481 IGEMATLDNIEIK
+481 IGEMASLDNIEIK

-509 SKSVIVYHEAQ
+509 SKSVIVYHESQ

-558 KVVFYATP
+558 KVIFYAHP
-566 DTQVALQA
+566 DTQVALQT

-583 RAAFRNM
+583 RASFRTM
-590 DGWEEVGILSQTIME
+590 EGWEEIDILSQTIMD

-614 RKLTASYHP
+614 RKSTASYNP
-623 LFESIPTML
+623 LFEEIPTML
-632 TEHFTHFSSMVVYP
+632 GEHFTDYNSMVVYP
-646 EQLTGGP
+646 EQLTGVP
-653 NMDTLLT
+653 DMDTLLT

-666 TTWSIITRIKRFL
+666 KTWSMISRVKQFIKRLL
-679 RKGWEAMR
+679 RIDAE
-687 LKVKG
+687 

>member
-1 MSETYPRK
+1 MADM
-9 NHCETLFA
+9 H
-17 GHTPSS
+17 
-23 VGIDRKGT
+23 
-31 KKNVYVQEKFT
+31 
-42 FIAPYCAFSC
+42 
-52 VCAYFFVIL
+52 
-61 QPKTKAMNLSPLLIL
+61 MSPLLIL

-83 WFVPLVCRK
+83 WFVPIVCRK
-92 IHVPSIVGFILAGIV
+92 IHVPSIVGFILAGIA
-107 IGPSV
+107 IGPSA
-112 LNLVGESPTIK
+112 LNLISDSPTIK

-165 CLGLI
+165 SLGLI

-213 ITVGATMV
+213 ITVGATMW
-221 AIILSLIVLAIVEGW
+221 AIILSLIVLAIVEGCS
-236 HRSAQSIME
+236 RASQSMTE
-245 YAIQLSLLAIFLL
+245 YAIQLCLVVVFLL

-279 SEFMVVML
+279 SEFVVVML

-320 RSPLMNRINFVGNS
+320 RSPLMGRINFVGNS

-358 TVTIAIVMIITKLIG
+358 TLTIAAVMIGTKLLG
-373 KGLSAWIA
+373 KSLSAWIA

-405 TLAIVTIAYQM
+405 TLAIVSIAYQM

-453 SAKLESDHEDDHWL
+453 SAKLESDHEDDYLL

-481 IGEMATLDNIEIK
+481 IGEMASLDNIEIK
-494 QSADWQDVSN
+494 QSTDWQDVSN

-509 SKSVIVYHEAQ
+509 SKSVIVYHESQ

-532 PRYAEKERDFIT
+532 PRHAEKERDFIT

-558 KVVFYATP
+558 KVVFYATL
-566 DTQVALQA
+566 DTQHALQV

-583 RAAFRNM
+583 RASFRTM
-590 DGWEEVGILSQTIME
+590 DGWEEIGVISQTIMD
-605 NDMLILLSS
+605 NDMLVLLSS
-614 RKLTASYHP
+614 RKSTASYHP
-623 LFESIPTML
+623 LFEEIPTML
-632 TEHFTHFSSMVVYP
+632 TQHFTEFNSMVVYP
-646 EQLTGGP
+646 EQLTGSP
-653 NMDTLLT
+653 DMETLLT

-666 TTWSIITRIKRFL
+666 KTWSIISGIKRLIL
-679 RKGWEAMR
+679 RCMPFHK
-687 LKVKG
+687 

>member
-1 MSETYPRK
+1 
-9 NHCETLFA
+9 
-17 GHTPSS
+17 
-23 VGIDRKGT
+23 
-31 KKNVYVQEKFT
+31 
-42 FIAPYCAFSC
+42 
-52 VCAYFFVIL
+52 
-61 QPKTKAMNLSPLLIL
+61 MNALLIL

-83 WFVPLVCRK
+83 WFVPLACRK
-92 IHVPSIVGFILAGIV
+92 IHVPSIVGFILAGII

-112 LNLVGESPTIK
+112 LDLVGESPTIK

-131 YIMFQSGSEMD
+131 YIMFQSGSEID

-165 CLGLI
+165 GLGVV
-170 TSRYLLPY
+170 TSHYLLDF
-178 GWLPSLLLGAMYG
+178 GWLSSLLLGAMYG

-200 VSRYGVQKNVAVN
+200 VSRYGVQKNMAVN
-213 ITVGATMV
+213 ITVGATMW
-221 AIILSLIVLAIVEGW
+221 AITISLMVLAIVEGW
-236 HRSAQSIME
+236 NNTAQTTYDYI
-245 YAIQLSLLAIFLL
+245 IQLSLLVVFLV

-307 FLCGVSLNRLLPN
+307 FICGVSLNRLLPN
-320 RSPLMNRINFVGNS
+320 RSPLMSRITFMGNS
-334 IFVPLFLISVGL
+334 VFVPLFLISVGL
-346 MIDIHAFWSGWT
+346 MIDIHVFWSGWA
-358 TVTIAIVMIITKLIG
+358 TIMIAAVMVVTKLLG
-373 KGLSAWIA
+373 KSIAAWIA
-381 QVVFRFSKHE
+381 QGVFHFSKHE
-391 RQLVFGLSHATAAG
+391 RQLIFGLSHATAAG
-405 TLAIVTIAYQM
+405 TLAIATIAYQM
-416 GILSSDVLN
+416 GILSAEVLN

-431 LVLCTTAS
+431 LLLCTTAS
-439 FISEHAAKELALQE
+439 FITEHAAKELALLE
-453 SAKLESDHEDDHWL
+453 SAKLEADHEDDYWL

-472 KDLRPTLRE
+472 NDLRPAMRE
-481 IGEMATLDNIEIK
+481 IGEMASLDNIEIA

-552 AGELGA
+552 SGELGA
-558 KVVFYATP
+558 KVVFYAHP

-583 RAAFRNM
+583 RASFRTM
-590 DGWEEVGILSQTIME
+590 DGWEEIDILSQTVVE
-605 NDMLILLSS
+605 NDMLVLLSS
-614 RKLTASYHP
+614 RKSTASYHP
-623 LFESIPTML
+623 LFEQIPAML
-632 TEHFTHFSSMVVYP
+632 SEHFTDFSSMVVYP
-646 EQLTGGP
+646 EQQTGGP
-653 NMDTLLT
+653 DIDTLLSET
-660 EIPPAS
+660 PPAS
-666 TTWSIITRIKRFL
+666 TTWSIITRVKRLILRVLPFL
-679 RKGWEAMR
+679 KRYAE
-687 LKVKG
+687 

>member
-1 MSETYPRK
+1 
-9 NHCETLFA
+9 
-17 GHTPSS
+17 
-23 VGIDRKGT
+23 
-31 KKNVYVQEKFT
+31 
-42 FIAPYCAFSC
+42 
-52 VCAYFFVIL
+52 
-61 QPKTKAMNLSPLLIL
+61 MNALLIL

-83 WFVPLVCRK
+83 WFVPLACRK
-92 IHVPSIVGFILAGIV
+92 IHVPSIVGFILAGII

-112 LNLVGESPTIK
+112 LDLVGESPTIK

-131 YIMFQSGSEMD
+131 YIMFQSGSEID

-165 CLGLI
+165 GLGVV
-170 TSRYLLPY
+170 TSHYLLDF
-178 GWLPSLLLGAMYG
+178 GWLSSLLLGAMYG

-200 VSRYGVQKNVAVN
+200 VSRYGVQKNMAVN
-213 ITVGATMV
+213 ITVGATMW
-221 AIILSLIVLAIVEGW
+221 AITISLMVLAIVEGW
-236 HRSAQSIME
+236 NNTAQTTSDYI
-245 YAIQLSLLAIFLL
+245 IQLSLLVVFLV

-307 FLCGVSLNRLLPN
+307 FICGVSLNRLLPN
-320 RSPLMNRINFVGNS
+320 RSPLMSRITFMGNS
-334 IFVPLFLISVGL
+334 VFVPLFLISVGL
-346 MIDIHAFWSGWT
+346 MIDIHVFWSGWA
-358 TVTIAIVMIITKLIG
+358 TIMIAAVMVVTKLLG
-373 KGLSAWIA
+373 KSIAAWIA
-381 QVVFRFSKHE
+381 QGVFHFSKHE
-391 RQLVFGLSHATAAG
+391 RQLIFGLSHATAAG
-405 TLAIVTIAYQM
+405 TLAIATIAYQM
-416 GILSSDVLN
+416 GILSAEVLN

-431 LVLCTTAS
+431 LLLCTTAS
-439 FISEHAAKELALQE
+439 FITEHAAKELALLE
-453 SAKLESDHEDDHWL
+453 SAKLEADHEDDYWL

-472 KDLRPTLRE
+472 NDLRPAMRE
-481 IGEMATLDNIEIK
+481 IGEMASLDNIEIA

-558 KVVFYATP
+558 KVVFYAHP

-583 RAAFRNM
+583 RASFRNM
-590 DGWEEVGILSQTIME
+590 DGWEEIGIISQTIMD
-605 NDMLILLSS
+605 NDMLVLLSS
-614 RKLTASYHP
+614 RKSTASYHP
-623 LFESIPTML
+623 LFEEIPVML
-632 TEHFTHFSSMVVYP
+632 TQHFTSFSSMVVYP

-653 NMDTLLT
+653 DMDTLLM
-660 EIPPAS
+660 EIPPTS
-666 TTWSIITRIKRFL
+666 KTWSFITRVKSFIKNLLFHNQ
-679 RKGWEAMR
+679 KPE
-687 LKVKG
+687 

>member
-1 MSETYPRK
+1 MT
-9 NHCETLFA
+9 
-17 GHTPSS
+17 
-23 VGIDRKGT
+23 
-31 KKNVYVQEKFT
+31 
-42 FIAPYCAFSC
+42 
-52 VCAYFFVIL
+52 
-61 QPKTKAMNLSPLLIL
+61 LSPLLIL
-76 TLVIGII
+76 TTVIGII
-83 WFVPLVCRK
+83 WFMPIICRR

-131 YIMFQSGSEMD
+131 YIMFQSGSEID

-165 CLGLI
+165 SLGLV
-170 TSRYLLPY
+170 TSRYLLPF
-178 GWLPSLLLGAMYG
+178 GWFPSLLLGAMYG

-213 ITVGATMV
+213 ITVGATMW

-236 HRSAQSIME
+236 SNSAQSVME
-245 YAIQLSLLAIFLL
+245 HAIQISLVAIFLL

-320 RSPLMNRINFVGNS
+320 RSPLMGRINFVGNS

-358 TVTIAIVMIITKLIG
+358 TLTIAIVMITTKLIG
-373 KGLSAWIA
+373 KSLAAWIA
-381 QVVFRFSKHE
+381 QVVFHFSKHE

-453 SAKLESDHEDDHWL
+453 SAKLVADHEDDYWL

-472 KDLRPTLRE
+472 KDLRPMLRE

-494 QSADWQDVSN
+494 QSADWLDVSN

-509 SKSVIVYHEAQ
+509 SKSVIVYNEVQ

-558 KVVFYATP
+558 KVVFYAHP
-566 DTQVALQA
+566 DTQIALQT
-574 MCRRPGKYL
+574 MCRRPGKFL
-583 RAAFRNM
+583 RASFRTM
-590 DGWEEVGILSQTIME
+590 DGWEEISILSQTIID

-614 RKLTASYHP
+614 RKSTASYNP
-623 LFESIPTML
+623 LFEEIPTML
-632 TEHFTHFSSMVVYP
+632 NNYFTAYNSMVVYP

-653 NMDTLLT
+653 DMDTLLM

-666 TTWSIITRIKRFL
+666 KTWSIISSAKRLLLRILPFL
-679 RKGWEAMR
+679 NQNHDK
-687 LKVKG
+687 

>member
-1 MSETYPRK
+1 
-9 NHCETLFA
+9 
-17 GHTPSS
+17 
-23 VGIDRKGT
+23 
-31 KKNVYVQEKFT
+31 
-42 FIAPYCAFSC
+42 
-52 VCAYFFVIL
+52 
-61 QPKTKAMNLSPLLIL
+61 MNALLTL

-83 WFVPLVCRK
+83 WFVPLLCRR

-112 LNLVGESPTIK
+112 LDLVGETPSLQ

-131 YIMFQSGSEMD
+131 YIMFQSGSEID

-165 CLGLI
+165 GLGLI
-170 TSRYLLPY
+170 TSQSLLPY

-236 HRSAQSIME
+236 SRSTQSLTD
-245 YAIQLSLLAIFLL
+245 YAIQLALVAVFLL
-258 SVLWLF
+258 TVLWLF

-293 LLADLAGLEGILGA
+293 LLADMAGLEGILGA

-320 RSPLMNRINFVGNS
+320 RSPLMGRINFVGNS

-358 TVTIAIVMIITKLIG
+358 TVTIAVVMIITKLVG
-373 KGLSAWIA
+373 KSISAWIA

-416 GILSSDVLN
+416 GLLSSDVLN

-431 LVLCTTAS
+431 LILCTTAS
-439 FISEHAAKELALQE
+439 FITEHAAKELALQE
-453 SAKLESDHEDDHWL
+453 SAKLEADHEDDHWL

-472 KDLRPTLRE
+472 SDLRPTLRE

-504 MVEHT
+504 LVEHT
-509 SKSVIVYHEAQ
+509 SKSVIVYHESQ

-558 KVVFYATP
+558 KVVFYAHQ

-583 RAAFRNM
+583 RASFRTM
-590 DGWEEVGILSQTIME
+590 EGWEEINILSQTIMD

-614 RKLTASYHP
+614 RKSTASYNP
-623 LFESIPTML
+623 LFEEIPTML
-632 TEHFTHFSSMVVYP
+632 GEHFTDYNSMVVYP

-653 NMDTLLT
+653 DIDTLLT
-660 EIPPAS
+660 EMPPAS
-666 TTWSIITRIKRFL
+666 KTWSIISRVKR
-679 RKGWEAMR
+679 W
-687 LKVKG
+687 VKKYIFRRTDEK

>member
-1 MSETYPRK
+1 
-9 NHCETLFA
+9 
-17 GHTPSS
+17 
-23 VGIDRKGT
+23 
-31 KKNVYVQEKFT
+31 
-42 FIAPYCAFSC
+42 
-52 VCAYFFVIL
+52 
-61 QPKTKAMNLSPLLIL
+61 MNTLLIL

-83 WFVPLVCRK
+83 WFVPLLCRK
-92 IHVPSIVGFILAGIV
+92 IHVPSIVGFILAGVV

-112 LNLVGESPTIK
+112 LDLVGESPTIN

-131 YIMFQSGSEMD
+131 YIMFQSGSEID
-142 INDFKQYKYRSLFF
+142 FNDFKQYKYRSLFF

-165 CLGLI
+165 GLGLI
-170 TSRYLLPY
+170 TCKFFLPY

-200 VSRYGVQKNVAVN
+200 VSRYGVQKNMAVN
-213 ITVGATMV
+213 ITVGATMC

-236 HRSAQSIME
+236 SRSAQSITD
-245 YAIQLSLLAIFLL
+245 YVVQLSLVAIFLL
-258 SVLWLF
+258 SVLWIF
-264 PRFARMFFKRYRDPI
+264 PRFARMFFKRYRDSI
-279 SEFMVVML
+279 SEFAVVML

-320 RSPLMNRINFVGNS
+320 RSPLMGRINFVGNS

-358 TVTIAIVMIITKLIG
+358 TLTIAVVMITTKLVG
-373 KGLSAWIA
+373 KSLAAWIA
-381 QVVFRFSKHE
+381 QVVFRLSKHE
-391 RQLVFGLSHATAAG
+391 RQLIFGLSHATAAG

-453 SAKLESDHEDDHWL
+453 SAKLEADHEDDYWL

-481 IGEMATLDNIEIK
+481 IGEMASLNNIEIK

-509 SKSVIVYHEAQ
+509 SKSVIVYHESQ

-558 KVVFYATP
+558 KVIFYAHP

-583 RAAFRNM
+583 RAAFRTM
-590 DGWEEVGILSQTIME
+590 DGWEEIGVLSQTIKD

-614 RKLTASYHP
+614 RKSTASYNP
-623 LFESIPTML
+623 LFEEIPTML
-632 TEHFTHFSSMVVYP
+632 SEYFTDYNSMVVYP
-646 EQLTGGP
+646 EQLTGMP
-653 NMDTLLT
+653 DMDTLLT

-666 TTWSIITRIKRFL
+666 KTWSMIGR
-679 RKGWEAMR
+679 
-687 LKVKG
+687 VKQFVKKLIGYHAE